1 MSTPS
6 SIQDSPKN
14 RPFWQRYLILIAID
28 SLVVFGLAGPLLLLG
43 GTNQISNFYF
53 ISSGVFFTAAVIPI
67 FTEMGG
73 NVRLAGK
80 ALKGEEAEELAKV
93 QAEKSKSGAR
103 KTYLYGLAGLTTF
116 ILALVFI

>member
-1 MSTPS
+1 MAPTTSDPDST
-6 SIQDSPKN
+6 KY
-14 RPFWQRYLILIAID
+14 RPFWQRYLILMAVD
-28 SLVVFGLAGPLLLLG
+28 SLIVFGLAGLLLLLG

-53 ISSGVFFTAAVIPI
+53 ISSAVFFVAAVVPI
-67 FTEMGG
+67 FTEMSG
-73 NVRLAGK
+73 NIRVAGK
-80 ALKGEEAEELAKV
+80 TLKGEDADELVKA